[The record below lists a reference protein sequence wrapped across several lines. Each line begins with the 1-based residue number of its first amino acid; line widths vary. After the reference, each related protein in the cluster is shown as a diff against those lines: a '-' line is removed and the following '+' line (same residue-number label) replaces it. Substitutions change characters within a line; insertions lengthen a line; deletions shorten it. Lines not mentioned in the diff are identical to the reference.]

1 MPRQACGPCIAA
13 TQVAGR
19 RKSHLITLKASH
31 MSQLHRFSRTEL
43 LIGSAGLNQLKQ
55 STVAIF
61 GLGGVGSYAAEAL
74 CRAGVGRLILVDF
87 DDICLTNVNRQ
98 LHAMDGTVGKAKV
111 QVMAERLRLIN
122 PDAEI
127 VPYQDFYE
135 AQNSDFLL
143 ADRYDYVVDAID
155 HITSKLHLIST
166 CRNRDI
172 PIISSMGAAAKLDPT
187 QIMVADISQTN
198 KCRMARS
205 VRKLLKKQGISSGV
219 KVVFST
225 EEYREQLV
233 QDAGCKGNCICPNK
247 DEQRFSCE
255 HRRVIL
261 GSVSFIPSIFGL
273 TMAGV
278 VVNDL
283 LAESGMG
290 GAAAS
295 A

>member
-1 MPRQACGPCIAA
+1 
-13 TQVAGR
+13 
-19 RKSHLITLKASH
+19 
-31 MSQLHRFSRTEL
+31 MSRLHRFSRTEL
-43 LIGSAGLNQLKQ
+43 LIGPARLDQLRKA
-55 STVAIF
+55 TVAIF

-111 QVMAERLRLIN
+111 QVMAQRLCLIN
-122 PDAEI
+122 PDADI
-127 VPYQDFYE
+127 VPYQDFYAAE
-135 AQNSDFLL
+135 NSDFLL
-143 ADRYDYVVDAID
+143 SDHYDYVVDAID
-155 HITSKLHLIST
+155 HITSKLHLIKT
-166 CRNRDI
+166 CRQRNI

-187 QIMVADISQTN
+187 QIKVADISQTN

-205 VRKLLKKQGISSGV
+205 VRKLLKKQGITQDV

-225 EEYREQLV
+225 EEYREQEV
-233 QDAGCKGNCICPNK
+233 KDGGCKGDCICPNK
-247 DEQRFSCE
+247 DDQRFSCE

-283 LAESGMG
+283 IAKPEV
-290 GAAAS
+290 A
-295 A
+295 

>member
-1 MPRQACGPCIAA
+1 MAKQ
-13 TQVAGR
+13 
-19 RKSHLITLKASH
+19 
-31 MSQLHRFSRTEL
+31 HRFSRTEL
-43 LIGSAGLNQLKQ
+43 LIGTEGLNKLRK
-55 STVAIF
+55 STVAVF
-61 GLGGVGSYAAEAL
+61 GLGGVGSFAAEAL
-74 CRAGVGRLILVDF
+74 CRAGIGRMVLVDF

-98 LHAMDGTVGKAKV
+98 IHAMDGTVGKAKA

-127 VPYQDFYE
+127 IPLKDFYAAE
-135 AQNSDFLL
+135 NSNFLL
-143 ADRYDYVVDAID
+143 SADYDYTVDAID
-155 HITSKLHLIST
+155 HITSKLHLIKS
-166 CRNRDI
+166 CRERDI

-187 QIMVADISQTN
+187 LIRVADISETH

-205 VRKLLKKQGISSGV
+205 VRKLLKKQGIDRDV

-225 EEYREQLV
+225 EEYHEQDTREG
-233 QDAGCKGNCICPNK
+233 GCRGNCICPNK
-247 DEQRFSCE
+247 EDQRFSCE

-283 LAESGMG
+283 LTEQRK
-290 GAAAS
+290 
-295 A
+295 